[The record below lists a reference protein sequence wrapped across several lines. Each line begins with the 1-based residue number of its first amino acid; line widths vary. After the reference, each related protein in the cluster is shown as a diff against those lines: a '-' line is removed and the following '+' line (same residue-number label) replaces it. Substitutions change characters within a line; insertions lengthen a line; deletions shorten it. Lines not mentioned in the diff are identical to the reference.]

1 MEQSEQVVETFITLI
16 NNYHEF
22 RERDGI
28 DAPTT
33 EWARA
38 EIGGARILLE
48 RVFGDDERA
57 RVFSEVRRRTGKG
70 IPHRDREWTGWDSE
84 AQRER

>member
-1 MEQSEQVVETFITLI
+1 MEQRTRMIETFVRLV
-16 NNYHEF
+16 NDYHEF
-22 RERDGI
+22 GERDGI

-38 EIGGARILLE
+38 EISGARILLE
-48 RVFGDDERA
+48 TTLGDAERERVFA
-57 RVFSEVRRRTGKG
+57 EVRTRTGKG